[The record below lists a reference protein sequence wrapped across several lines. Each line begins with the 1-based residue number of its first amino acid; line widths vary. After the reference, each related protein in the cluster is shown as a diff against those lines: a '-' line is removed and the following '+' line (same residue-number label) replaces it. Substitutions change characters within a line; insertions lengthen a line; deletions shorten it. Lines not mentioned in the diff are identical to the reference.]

1 MPLAAE
7 SRPLTAFSTPE
18 GLFQFRS
25 SPFGLINSEGGY
37 NRVAGA
43 MKRDVN
49 DGEFHVYVDD
59 ELLASNCEFEKHLK
73 KLEKVFLA
81 HRKFGVLVNT
91 KKTNLMVREVE
102 FLGFQISQ
110 KGIFPVKGWAEK
122 VENWPLPST
131 KKGLTL

>member
-1 MPLAAE
+1 
-7 SRPLTAFSTPE
+7 
-18 GLFQFRS
+18 
-25 SPFGLINSEGGY
+25 
-37 NRVAGA
+37 

-81 HRKFGVLVNT
+81 HRKFGVLVNP
-91 KKTNLMVREVE
+91 KKTNLMIKEVE

-110 KGIFPVKGWAEK
+110 EGIFPVKGWAEK

-131 KKGLTL
+131 KKGLRGFLGFVQYYLSFFKNFAEVTPPLNQIPEKSKTGVE